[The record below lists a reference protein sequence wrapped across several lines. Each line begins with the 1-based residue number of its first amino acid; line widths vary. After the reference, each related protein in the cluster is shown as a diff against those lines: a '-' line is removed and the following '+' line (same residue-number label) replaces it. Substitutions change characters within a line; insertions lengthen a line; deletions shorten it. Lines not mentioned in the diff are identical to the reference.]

1 MGNRVYFAYNLLRFW
16 SKPEDNFLNAISPF
30 LSSLLFAADPY
41 QSRDK
46 LELYLPDFN
55 GKVVSDKDADY
66 EADIPKEKHMKYEE
80 IKCPEISK
88 LHPDVTKEVH
98 FVTPIQ
104 PPLFPFPSKCS
115 DMFQPNQ
122 ENRLVIKNSFWAVPS
137 PSYHMPQDNISMKVL
152 PLAPSILISNH
163 KEHTPDILFS
173 PNLLRINSCDV
184 ILFVIIKFLHQTSL
198 VVESV

>member
-16 SKPEDNFLNAISPF
+16 SKPEDNFLSAVSPF
-30 LSSLLFAADPY
+30 LSSLLFTADPY

-55 GKVVSDKDADY
+55 WKVVSDKVADY

-80 IKCPEISK
+80 IKCPEIAK

-115 DMFQPNQ
+115 DMF
-122 ENRLVIKNSFWAVPS
+122 
-137 PSYHMPQDNISMKVL
+137 
-152 PLAPSILISNH
+152 
-163 KEHTPDILFS
+163 
-173 PNLLRINSCDV
+173 
-184 ILFVIIKFLHQTSL
+184 
-198 VVESV
+198 